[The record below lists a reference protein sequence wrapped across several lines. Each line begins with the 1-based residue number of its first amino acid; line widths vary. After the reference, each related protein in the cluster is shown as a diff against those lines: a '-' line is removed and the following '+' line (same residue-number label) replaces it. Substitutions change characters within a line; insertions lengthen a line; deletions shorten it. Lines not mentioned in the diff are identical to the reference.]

1 MLSRLKT
8 SDAQPQRCRT
18 QRRGLSLLELL
29 AVVALMGVFTAAVA
43 SRFGRDILGD
53 VGVRGEARKLSLGML
68 EAKRSAVRTGDQ
80 HGIQL
85 YGSTGDV
92 SSWAVIRVND
102 DGSRSVVD
110 GPFAVEKDFVVKA
123 DRSEFLFDFE
133 GHATS
138 AFNAKLVGPHRQWA
152 IQIFPLT
159 GMIDCQEVTP

>member
-1 MLSRLKT
+1 MLLRVKT
-8 SDAQPQRCRT
+8 TESMPRRWSL
-18 QRRGLSLLELL
+18 QRRGMSLLELL

-68 EAKRSAVRTGDQ
+68 EAKRCAVRTGDQ

-85 YGSTGDV
+85 YGSTSDV
-92 SSWAVIRVND
+92 TSWAVVRVHD
-102 DGSRSVVD
+102 DGSRTVVD
-110 GPFAVEKDFVVKA
+110 GPFVVERDFTVKA
-123 DRSEFLFDFE
+123 DRSELLFDFE
-133 GHATS
+133 GHAQS
-138 AFNAKLVGPHRQWA
+138 AFNANLVGPHRQWA